1 MSDREDIIKEIS
13 ARIRIYKPKKDDI
26 FPIEIAFP
34 NDFSSKKGKEGKYFN
49 KMETDLT
56 LKLPI
61 SNPIKAI
68 YKEDHSLSNEFNDLF
83 NSSSDIYSKIIYIN
97 RAIDYDLLSI
107 TRYENALKYY
117 ESLVNASEDTKMDE
131 HAFYNKYKLQ
141 IDEQIAW
148 IKLLIDNIKDYNQRQ
163 CQVPILFDM
172 EVKKRIE
179 TSSWALDNRRNFL
192 EFVTK
197 TFNPLVKENLNSRG
211 KTHIYNENKNTVEKV
226 NLFKHQQ
233 FISDFIQDKSPYRGV
248 LLFYGLGSGKTL
260 SSINIAEGMDRKVY
274 IFLPK
279 SIKNN
284 FKDDMT
290 IKGNTLYHTQN
301 HWCFYNFPNLDLQSN
316 LLKLGDMGF
325 PIDDKVLL
333 QKLYIKRPD
342 GTSGFWVVDKN
353 TLDNNFDVFSPEE
366 QNEIERICNTLRDY
380 KYKFIHYNGGQS
392 LFKTT
397 LTQLWLDELFP
408 KYDTIE
414 ETLITTK
421 LGKPA
426 NTKAN
431 TLTKKEKNELKNH
444 ILEYIYN
451 PINNIPTPFDNT
463 LIIIDEVHNFIS
475 QICNGSNNGTILYE
489 MFMRSKNCKIVA
501 LSGTPIINS
510 PFESTILFN
519 MLKGYTTFIHIPLK
533 TKTGVVFDQT
543 VLSNFLSSYPDIDR
557 FEVNLLH
564 KNIGITRMPNG
575 FRKNIPTDVN
585 TVIKDSQYMNIN
597 DGDFLARLMR
607 DMATLGYSQDNE
619 VSIHNYSIFPDIFA
633 DNSSNKRFKIN
644 IEKARDK
651 FYDLYINRASSEVR
665 NQLEFLYR
673 IMGLVSF
680 YNEIVSD
687 DLKIGLVDNHSLFP
701 KLIYDETKPE
711 YVDISM
717 SQLFK
722 YHDVRVIERE
732 REKQDRKK
740 NSKAELIFNIESKVS
755 KTFKVTSRQALLFTF
770 PSSIIRPR
778 LKVKY
783 CDQSSM
789 ECKEQIKAQNKEA
802 ELQHEVALR
811 QLFEDLDN
819 PKYLTINDNPEG
831 LHELSPKF
839 AKMLKNIFLSPGLV
853 FIYSQFRSVEGV
865 EIFALVLKN
874 NGFERFNTTNPQK
887 ELHIFRVGDT
897 VRVNPYDDNINKWIT
912 ATVVELDGDSLALS
926 NLEFK
931 VNRNRCFKA
940 RYAIWSGTETD
951 EERKTILREYKS
963 DKNKFGQI
971 INILLTTAS
980 GSEGINLKYVRQ
992 VHIMEPYWN
1001 KVRVDQV
1008 IGRARRI
1015 ESHKELPEDQRNVTV
1030 YEYVSRFTD
1039 EQKSGAW
1046 ETIDKYNF
1054 IGNKKQIT
1062 AGIISDGKTSDE
1074 ELLDITIG
1082 KYKLIHQFL
1091 TLIKKGSVDC
1101 VFNRDDN
1108 IFSDPSFKSETC
1120 LDRVISQDNW
1130 AYEPRKPPA
1139 VRVEGVTER
1148 KIVKSL
1154 HIFPTKLFGE
1164 LIHLIYEKTSD
1175 IELSNMTEDSVIP
1188 IYNFYTYYGINPM
1201 SSEEKKTKK
1210 LIGSFRRETD
1220 EGPIQIALTRQFEIQ
1235 LHIFKKIEEIIQRL
1249 GDMPD
1254 FSNET
1259 ELIIWIN
1266 KIQSNSEYIRL
1277 MNVESS
1283 SFDAPQ
1289 MSPEVSSKR
1298 VVKIKLANK

>member
-1 MSDREDIIKEIS
+1 MSDRDDIIKEIS
-13 ARIRIYKPKKDDI
+13 ARIRIYKPKSDDN

-34 NDFSSKKGKEGKYFN
+34 NDFISKKGKDGKYYN
-49 KMETDLT
+49 KTEKDETLQ
-56 LKLPI
+56 LPV
-61 SNPIKAI
+61 STPIKAI
-68 YKEDHSLSNEFNDLF
+68 YTENHSLSNQYLELF
-83 NSSSDIYSKIIYIN
+83 RTASDIYSKIIYVN
-97 RAIDYDLLSI
+97 RSIDYDLLSI
-107 TRYENALKYY
+107 SKYQNAIQYY
-117 ESLVNASEDTKMDE
+117 ETLVNASEDTQKE
-131 HAFYNKYKLQ
+131 NHAYYNKYKTE
-141 IDEQIAW
+141 IDEQISW
-148 IKLLIDNIKDYNQRQ
+148 IKLLIDNITDYNQRQ
-163 CQVPILFDM
+163 CQVPILFDI
-172 EVKKRIE
+172 EVKKRVE
-179 TSSWALDNRRNFL
+179 TNNWALDNRRNFL

-197 TFNPLVKENLNSRG
+197 IFNPLVNENLNSRG
-211 KTHIYNENKNTVEKV
+211 KTHKYNESTNTVEKV
-226 NLFKHQQ
+226 KLFKHQQ

-290 IKGNTLYHTQN
+290 NKGNTLYHTQN
-301 HWCFYNFPNLDLQSN
+301 HWCFYNVPRLDLQSD
-316 LLKLGDMGF
+316 LLELGNMGF
-325 PIDDKVLL
+325 PINDKPLL
-333 QKLYIKRPD
+333 EKLYIKRPD
-342 GTSGFWVVDKN
+342 GVSGFWVVDKT
-353 TLDNNFDVFSPEE
+353 TLDNNFDVFTPEE
-366 QNEIERICNTLRDY
+366 QSEIEKICNTLRDY

-397 LTQLWLDELFP
+397 LTQLWHDELFP

-414 ETLITTK
+414 ELLITTK
-421 LGKPA
+421 LHKPL

-451 PINNIPTPFDNT
+451 PANNIATPFDNT
-463 LIIIDEVHNFIS
+463 LIIIDEVHNFMS

-510 PFESTILFN
+510 PFESSILFN
-519 MLKGYTTFIHIPLK
+519 MLKGYTTYIDIPLK
-533 TKTGVVFDQT
+533 TKSEVVFDQN
-543 VLSNFLSSYPDIDR
+543 VLTNYLSTYPDIDR
-557 FEVNLLH
+557 FEVNLLE
-564 KNIGITRMPNG
+564 KKIGITRMPNG
-575 FRKNIPTDVN
+575 FRKNSPSDVN
-585 TVIKDSQYMNIN
+585 TVIKDLQYLNISDN
-597 DGDFLARLMR
+597 EFITRFMR
-607 DMATLGYSQDNE
+607 DISTLGYSLDNDTI
-619 VSIHNYSIFPDIFA
+619 VHNYSIFPDIF
-633 DNSSNKRFKIN
+633 SIKSQNKRFKTN
-644 IEKARDK
+644 IEKARDE
-651 FYDLYINRASSEVR
+651 FYDLYIDRTSSKVR
-665 NQLEFLYR
+665 NEEEFLYR

-687 DLKIGLVDNHSLFP
+687 DLKIGLEDNHSLFP

-732 REKQDRKK
+732 REKRDRKS
-740 NSKAELIFNIESKVS
+740 SKAELIFNIESKVS

-770 PSSIIRPR
+770 PIDIIRPR
-778 LKVKY
+778 LKLQY
-783 CDQSSM
+783 CDQSSI
-789 ECKEQIKAQNKEA
+789 ECKQLVKAQNKEA
-802 ELQHEVALR
+802 ELHHESALR

-819 PKYLTINDNPEG
+819 RTYLTINDNPEG
-831 LHELSPKF
+831 LQELSPKF
-839 AKMLKNIFLSPGLV
+839 AKMLQNILISPGLV

-874 NGFERFNTTNPQK
+874 NGFEKFNTSNPQK
-887 ELHIFRVGDT
+887 ETHIFKEGDT
-897 VRVNPYDDNINKWIT
+897 VRVNPYEDRINTWIT
-912 ATVVELDGDSLALS
+912 SQVLGVDGEMVTLS
-926 NLEFK
+926 NVDFK
-931 VNRNRCFKA
+931 VDRHRCFRC

-963 DKNKFGQI
+963 DKNKFGQV

-1039 EQKSGAW
+1039 QQKSGAW
-1046 ETIDKYNF
+1046 ETEEKYNL

-1062 AGIISDGKTSDE
+1062 TGIVSDGKTSDE

-1091 TLIKKGSVDC
+1091 TLIKRGSVDC
-1101 VFNRDDN
+1101 MFNRDDN
-1108 IFSDPSFKSETC
+1108 IFSDPSFKTETC

-1130 AYEPRKPPA
+1130 AYDPKKPPV

-1154 HIFPTKLFGE
+1154 HIFPTKIFGE
-1164 LIHLIYEKTSD
+1164 LIHLMYEKTSD
-1175 IELSNMTEDSVIP
+1175 ILDLSNITEDTVIP
-1188 IYNFYTYYGINPM
+1188 IFNFYTYYGINPL
-1201 SSEEKKTKK
+1201 SSEMKKTKT
-1210 LIGSFRRETD
+1210 LIGSFRRESD
-1220 EGPIQIALTRQFEIQ
+1220 DDPIQIALTRQFEIQ
-1235 LHIFKKIEEIIQRL
+1235 IPVFKKIETIIQTF
-1249 GDMPD
+1249 GNMPN

-1266 KIQSNSEYIRL
+1266 KIQSSPEYIKL
-1277 MNVESS
+1277 MHVETSS
-1283 SFDAPQ
+1283 ELQQIAS
-1289 MSPEVSSKR
+1289 EVSSKR
-1298 VVKIKLANK
+1298 VVKINLHHQ

>member
-1 MSDREDIIKEIS
+1 MSDRDIIIKEIS

-34 NDFSSKKGKEGKYFN
+34 EDFSSKKGKEGKYFN

-56 LKLPI
+56 LKLPV

-68 YKEDHSLSNEFNDLF
+68 YTEDHNLSTQYYDLF
-83 NSSSDIYSKIIYIN
+83 KSSSDIYSKIVYIN

-107 TRYENALKYY
+107 TKYENAIQYY
-117 ESLVNASEDTKMDE
+117 ESLVNASGDTLKE
-131 HAFYNKYKLQ
+131 EQAYYTTFKLE
-141 IDEQIAW
+141 ITEQISW

-179 TSSWALDNRRNFL
+179 TNSWALDNRRNFL
-192 EFVTK
+192 EFVTN
-197 TFNPLVKENLNSRG
+197 TFNPLVTANLNSRG
-211 KTHIYNENKNTVEKV
+211 KNHKYNESTNTVEKV

-290 IKGNTLYHTQN
+290 NKGNTLYHTQN

-316 LLKLGDMGF
+316 LLELGEMGF
-325 PIDDKVLL
+325 PIEDKTLL
-333 QKLYIKRPD
+333 QKLYINRPD
-342 GTSGFWVVDKN
+342 GSSGFWVVDKT
-353 TLDNNFDVFSPEE
+353 TLDNNFDVFTPEE
-366 QNEIERICNTLRDY
+366 QNEIGRICNTLRDY

-397 LTQLWLDELFP
+397 LTQLWRDELFP

-421 LGKPA
+421 LGKSQ

-451 PINNIPTPFDNT
+451 PVNKIPTPFDNT
-463 LIIIDEVHNFIS
+463 LIIIDEVHNFMS

-533 TKTGVVFDQT
+533 TKTGIAFDQT
-543 VLSNFLSSYPDIDR
+543 VLSNFLSTYPDIDR
-557 FEVNLLH
+557 YEVNLLD

-575 FRKNIPTDVN
+575 FRKNIPIDVN
-585 TVIKDSQYMNIN
+585 TVIKDSQYMNIS
-597 DGDFLARLMR
+597 DTDFLARLMR
-607 DMATLGYSQDNE
+607 DIAPLGYTQNNE
-619 VSIHNYSIFPDIFA
+619 VSIRNYSIFPDIFV
-633 DNSSNKRFKIN
+633 DKSSNKRFKIN
-644 IEKARDK
+644 IEKARDE
-651 FYDLYINRASSEVR
+651 FYDLYIDRTSSKVR
-665 NQLEFLYR
+665 NEEEFLYR

-687 DLKIGLVDNHSLFP
+687 DLKIGLDDNHSLFP
-701 KLIYDETKPE
+701 ELIYDETKPA

-722 YHDVRVIERE
+722 YHDVRVIERD
-732 REKQDRKK
+732 RENQDRKK
-740 NSKAELIFNIESKVS
+740 SKAELIFNIESKVS

-770 PSSIIRPR
+770 PMAIIRPR
-778 LKVKY
+778 LKVTF
-783 CDQSSM
+783 CDQSSL
-789 ECKEQIKAQNKEA
+789 ECKEQVKAQNKQA

-811 QLFEDLDN
+811 QLFEELDN
-819 PKYLTINDNPEG
+819 PTFLTINDHPEG
-831 LHELSPKF
+831 LLELSPKF
-839 AKMLKNIFLSPGLV
+839 AKMLQNIFLSPGLV

-874 NGFERFNTTNPQK
+874 NGFERFNTSNPQK
-887 ELHIFRVGDT
+887 ETHIFRVGDT
-897 VRVNPYDDNINKWIT
+897 VRVNPYDDNIDKWIT
-912 ATVVELDGDSLALS
+912 ATVVELDVDSLALS

-1046 ETIDKYNF
+1046 ESIEKYNF

-1062 AGIISDGKTSDE
+1062 AGIVSDGKTSDE

-1091 TLIKKGSVDC
+1091 TLVKKGSVDC
-1101 VFNRDDN
+1101 IFNRHDN
-1108 IFSDPSFKSETC
+1108 IFSDASFKSETC

-1130 AYEPRKPPA
+1130 AYEPRKPPI

-1175 IELSNMTEDSVIP
+1175 VDLSNMTEDSVIP

-1201 SSEEKKTKK
+1201 SSEPNKTKS
-1210 LIGSFRRETD
+1210 LIGSFRREMD

-1235 LHIFKKIEEIIQRL
+1235 LHIFKKIEEIIQTL
-1249 GDMPD
+1249 GNMPD
-1254 FSNET
+1254 FSNEK

-1266 KIQSNSEYIRL
+1266 KIQINPEYIRL
-1277 MNVESS
+1277 MHVESS
-1283 SFDAPQ
+1283 TVDATQ
-1289 MSPEVSSKR
+1289 MSAEVSSKR

>member
-1 MSDREDIIKEIS
+1 
-13 ARIRIYKPKKDDI
+13 
-26 FPIEIAFP
+26 
-34 NDFSSKKGKEGKYFN
+34 
-49 KMETDLT
+49 
-56 LKLPI
+56 
-61 SNPIKAI
+61 
-68 YKEDHSLSNEFNDLF
+68 
-83 NSSSDIYSKIIYIN
+83 
-97 RAIDYDLLSI
+97 
-107 TRYENALKYY
+107 
-117 ESLVNASEDTKMDE
+117 
-131 HAFYNKYKLQ
+131 
-141 IDEQIAW
+141 
-148 IKLLIDNIKDYNQRQ
+148 
-163 CQVPILFDM
+163 
-172 EVKKRIE
+172 
-179 TSSWALDNRRNFL
+179 
-192 EFVTK
+192 
-197 TFNPLVKENLNSRG
+197 
-211 KTHIYNENKNTVEKV
+211 
-226 NLFKHQQ
+226 
-233 FISDFIQDKSPYRGV
+233 
-248 LLFYGLGSGKTL
+248 
-260 SSINIAEGMDRKVY
+260 
-274 IFLPK
+274 
-279 SIKNN
+279 
-284 FKDDMT
+284 
-290 IKGNTLYHTQN
+290 
-301 HWCFYNFPNLDLQSN
+301 
-316 LLKLGDMGF
+316 
-325 PIDDKVLL
+325 
-333 QKLYIKRPD
+333 
-342 GTSGFWVVDKN
+342 
-353 TLDNNFDVFSPEE
+353 
-366 QNEIERICNTLRDY
+366 
-380 KYKFIHYNGGQS
+380 
-392 LFKTT
+392 
-397 LTQLWLDELFP
+397 
-408 KYDTIE
+408 
-414 ETLITTK
+414 
-421 LGKPA
+421 
-426 NTKAN
+426 
-431 TLTKKEKNELKNH
+431 
-444 ILEYIYN
+444 
-451 PINNIPTPFDNT
+451 
-463 LIIIDEVHNFIS
+463 
-475 QICNGSNNGTILYE
+475 

-533 TKTGVVFDQT
+533 TKTGEVFDQT
-543 VLSNFLSSYPDIDR
+543 VLTNFLSTYPDIDR
-557 FEVNLLH
+557 YEVNLLD

-575 FRKNIPTDVN
+575 FRKNSPTDVN
-585 TVIKDSQYMNIN
+585 TVVKDSQYMNIS
-597 DGDFLARLMR
+597 DSDFLSRFLR
-607 DMATLGYSQDNE
+607 DIATLGYTQNND
-619 VSIHNYSIFPDIFA
+619 VSIQNYSIFPDIFVEK
-633 DNSSNKRFKIN
+633 SSNKRFKTN
-644 IEKARDK
+644 IEKARDE
-651 FYDLYINRASSEVR
+651 FYDLYIDRTSSKVR
-665 NQLEFLYR
+665 NQEEFLYR

-687 DLKIGLVDNHSLFP
+687 DLKIGLEDNHSLFP

-740 NSKAELIFNIESKVS
+740 SKAELIFNIESKVS

-770 PSSIIRPR
+770 PMSIIRPR
-778 LKVKY
+778 LKIKY
-783 CDQSSM
+783 CDQPSL
-789 ECKEQIKAQNKEA
+789 ECKELVKAQNKEA

-811 QLFEDLDN
+811 QLFQDLDN
-819 PKYLTINDNPEG
+819 PTYLTINDNPEG

-839 AKMLKNIFLSPGLV
+839 AKMLQNIFLSPGLV

-874 NGFERFNTTNPQK
+874 NGFEKFNTSNPQK
-887 ELHIFRVGDT
+887 ETHMFRVGDT

-912 ATVVELDGDSLALS
+912 ATVIEVDEDMLALS

-940 RYAIWSGTETD
+940 RYAIWSGTETE

-1046 ETIDKYNF
+1046 ETIEKYNL

-1062 AGIISDGKTSDE
+1062 AGIVSDVKTSDE

-1091 TLIKKGSVDC
+1091 TLIKRGSVDC

-1108 IFSDPSFKSETC
+1108 IFSDSSFRLETC

-1130 AYEPRKPPA
+1130 AYEPRKPPV

-1154 HIFPTKLFGE
+1154 HIFPTRLFGE
-1164 LIHLIYEKTSD
+1164 LIHLIYEKNSD
-1175 IELSNMTEDSVIP
+1175 IEFSNMTEDTVIP

-1201 SSEEKKTKK
+1201 SSEMKKTKS
-1210 LIGSFRRETD
+1210 LIGSFRREAD
-1220 EGPIQIALTRQFEIQ
+1220 DGPIQIALTRQFEVQ
-1235 LHIFKKIEEIIQRL
+1235 LHIFKKIEDIIQSI
-1249 GDMPD
+1249 GEMPD

-1266 KIQSNSEYIRL
+1266 KIQIAPEYIALRNTDISNL
-1277 MNVESS
+1277 DTMLVPS
-1283 SFDAPQ
+1283 
-1289 MSPEVSSKR
+1289 EVTSKR
-1298 VVKIKLANK
+1298 LVKLKLSNR

>member
-13 ARIRIYKPKKDDI
+13 ARVRIYKPKTENI

-34 NDFSSKKGKEGKYFN
+34 NDFSAKKGKEGKYYN
-49 KMETDLT
+49 KTETDVT
-56 LKLPI
+56 LKLPV

-68 YKEDHSLSNEFNDLF
+68 YKEDHAISDQYLELF
-83 NSSSDIYSKIIYIN
+83 RTTSDIYSKIIYIN

-107 TRYENALKYY
+107 SKYQNAIQYY
-117 ESLVNASEDTKMDE
+117 ESLANASGDTLKE
-131 HAFYNKYKLQ
+131 EQAFYTTFKSE
-141 IDEQIAW
+141 IDEQISW
-148 IKLLIDNIKDYNQRQ
+148 IKLLIDNIRDYNERQ

-172 EVKKRIE
+172 EVKKRVE
-179 TSSWALDNRRNFL
+179 TNNWALDNRRNFL

-197 TFNPLVKENLNSRG
+197 TFNPLVNENLDSRG
-211 KTHIYNENKNTVEKV
+211 KTTKYNESTGAVEKV

-260 SSINIAEGMDRKVY
+260 SSINIAEGMERKVY

-290 IKGNTLYHTQN
+290 SKGNTLYHTQN
-301 HWCFYNFPNLDLQSN
+301 HWCFYNFPNVDFDGDLSILEN
-316 LLKLGDMGF
+316 MGF
-325 PIDDKVLL
+325 PVQDKTLL
-333 QKLYIKRPD
+333 KKLYINRPN
-342 GTSGFWVVDKN
+342 GAAGFWVVDKT
-353 TLDNNFDVFSPEE
+353 TLDNNFDVFSPDE
-366 QNEIERICNTLRDY
+366 QSEIEGICNTLRDY

-397 LTQLWLDELFP
+397 LTQLWHDELFP

-414 ETLITTK
+414 ETLIVTK
-421 LGKPA
+421 LHKPA

-431 TLTKKEKNELKNH
+431 TLTKKERNELKNH
-444 ILEYIYN
+444 ILEYIYDPAN
-451 PINNIPTPFDNT
+451 KISTPFDNT
-463 LIIIDEVHNFIS
+463 LIIIDEVHNFMS

-510 PFESTILFN
+510 PFESSILFN
-519 MLKGYTTFIHIPLK
+519 MLKGYTTYIHIPLK
-533 TKTGVVFDQT
+533 TKSGVVFDQN
-543 VLSNFLSSYPDIDR
+543 VLSSFLLNYPDIDR
-557 FEVNLLH
+557 FEINLLE

-575 FRKNIPTDVN
+575 FRKNLPIDTN
-585 TVIKDSQYMNIN
+585 TVTKDLQYLNVS
-597 DGDFLARLMR
+597 DDDFLSRFIR
-607 DMATLGYSQDNE
+607 DISTIGYLLDNDPSVE
-619 VSIHNYSIFPDIFA
+619 HYSIFPDIFSVK
-633 DNSSNKRFKIN
+633 NENKRFKTN
-644 IEKARDK
+644 IERARDE
-651 FYDLYINRASSEVR
+651 FYDLYIDRTSSKVR
-665 NQLEFLYR
+665 NQEEFLYR

-687 DLKIGLVDNHSLFP
+687 ELKVGLKDTHSLFP
-701 KLIYDETKPE
+701 ELFYDETKPE

-732 REKQDRKK
+732 REKRDRKS
-740 NSKAELIFNIESKVS
+740 SKAELIFNIESKVS

-770 PSSIIRPR
+770 PLSIVRPR
-778 LKVKY
+778 LKVQY
-783 CDQSSM
+783 CDQSSI
-789 ECKEQIKAQNKEA
+789 ECKQLVKAQNKEA
-802 ELQHEVALR
+802 ELQHEIALR

-819 PKYLTINDNPEG
+819 KTYLTINDNPEG
-831 LHELSPKF
+831 LQELSPKF
-839 AKMLKNIFLSPGLV
+839 AKMLQNIFLSPGLV

-874 NGFERFNTTNPQK
+874 NGFEKFNTSNPQK
-887 ELHIFRVGDT
+887 ETHIFNEGDT
-897 VRVNPYDDNINKWIT
+897 VRVNPYDDKINTWIT
-912 ATVVELDGDSLALS
+912 SQVIAVDGEMVTLS
-926 NLEFK
+926 NVEFR
-931 VNRNRCFKA
+931 VDRNRCFRA

-951 EERKTILREYKS
+951 DERKTILREYKS

-1015 ESHKELPEDQRNVTV
+1015 ESHKDLPEDQRNVTV

-1046 ETIDKYNF
+1046 ETSDKYSL

-1062 AGIISDGKTSDE
+1062 AGIVSDGKTSDE

-1091 TLIKKGSVDC
+1091 TLVKRGSVDC
-1101 VFNRDDN
+1101 MFNRDDN
-1108 IFSDPSFKSETC
+1108 IFSDPTFKTEIC
-1120 LDRVISQDNW
+1120 LDRVISQDSW
-1130 AYEPRKPPA
+1130 AYDPKKPPV

-1154 HIFPTKLFGE
+1154 HIFPSRIFGD
-1164 LIHLIYEKTSD
+1164 LIHLMYEKTSD
-1175 IELSNMTEDSVIP
+1175 IIEISNLTEDVAIP

-1201 SSEEKKTKK
+1201 SSDMKKTKN
-1210 LIGSFRRETD
+1210 LIGSFRRESD
-1220 EGPIQIALTRQFEIQ
+1220 DGPIQIALTRQFEIQ
-1235 LHIFKKIEEIIQRL
+1235 IPVFKKIETIIQSL
-1249 GDMPD
+1249 GNMPD

-1259 ELIIWIN
+1259 ELVIWIN
-1266 KIQSNSEYIRL
+1266 KIHSNQEYIQL
-1277 MNVESS
+1277 MHVEVTG
-1283 SFDAPQ
+1283 DLQQ
-1289 MSPEVSSKR
+1289 MSAEAPSKR
-1298 VVKIKLANK
+1298 VVKINLQKK